1 MKHPLVDKVTLL
13 PRIMK
18 KLSKSFKPQ
27 PYTVI
32 IGKGR
37 LPAQAIGNRR
47 LQVLVGCNLGS
58 YAKAKHKREKTMIVS
73 NILFAIQGACPTGG
87 FVKFDGKSWWE
98 VADSTAREKIAST
111 FRDYLHSQYKS
122 STKCKV
128 AKRRRLKAIAKSLDT
143 KHIRHRAPSPCVS
156 TLQVEEL
163 AKVEEEGTPSLCL
176 SNSTVGNHIC
186 LQCSTAAASVC
197 SHEMDA
203 MKKKALLQFSSDDL
217 LPIEPFDP
225 TIIVGSA
232 EKKMAS
238 DDISSSSLWGN
249 ILNDW
254 RVSDEF
260 ENMALD
266 ELQSYMPLSII

>member
-1 MKHPLVDKVTLL
+1 MKHPLVDKVTFL

-18 KLSKSFKPQ
+18 ELSKSFKPQ

-47 LQVLVGCNLGS
+47 LQVLVWCNLGS
-58 YAKAKHKREKTMIVS
+58 YSKAKYKREKTMIVS

-128 AKRRRLKAIAKSLDT
+128 AKRRRLKAIARSLAS
-143 KHIRHRAPSPCVS
+143 KHIRHRAPSPCMS

-163 AKVEEEGTPSLCL
+163 EKVEEEETSSLCL
-176 SNSTVGNHIC
+176 SNSTVGNPIC
-186 LQCSTAAASVC
+186 FQCSSTAAASFC
-197 SHEMDA
+197 SYEMDA
-203 MKKKALLQFSSDDL
+203 KTLLHFSSDDP

-225 TIIVGSA
+225 TNYVGSA